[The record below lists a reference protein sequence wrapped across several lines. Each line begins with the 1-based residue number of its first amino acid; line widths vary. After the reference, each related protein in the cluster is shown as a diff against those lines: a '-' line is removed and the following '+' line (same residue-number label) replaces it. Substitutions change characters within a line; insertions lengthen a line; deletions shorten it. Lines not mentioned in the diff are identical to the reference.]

1 MREINSNPK
10 LESTIAASKKPVLGR
25 KGGQVSES
33 SEASPASVKRVGF
46 ENHVKWAFDLPPE
59 DTNRTKIAFV
69 VTTSEHPDQIILWMS
84 YHRAIG
90 VSKFYLFTEGIANS
104 AESIEQ
110 LSKEPGVDVIPR
122 DANLTEAQSR
132 SRTWNET
139 WLSAFFNKPC
149 NHELFVKQ
157 SLNME
162 STSTASKIQYDLRF
176 LVYFVCDQRKCAC
189 GALQLEFNLLGRIRL
204 LGSCILTQMSSYIQQ
219 GLLVFL

>member
-1 MREINSNPK
+1 MCRWRAFEPICDSIDNVQFLHCSENEFMRDIDSNPK
-10 LESTIAASKKPVLGR
+10 LQSTIAASKKPVLGR
-25 KGGQVSES
+25 KGGLVSGS
-33 SEASPASVKRVGF
+33 SEKSPASVKRVGF
-46 ENHVKWAFDLPPE
+46 ENNVKWALELPPE

-90 VSKFYLFTEGIANS
+90 VSKFYLFTEGMANS
-104 AESIEQ
+104 EESIEQ

-162 STSTASKIQYDLRF
+162 STSTTYRRSFDY
-176 LVYFVCDQRKCAC
+176 
-189 GALQLEFNLLGRIRL
+189 RL
-204 LGSCILTQMSSYIQQ
+204 LVSFVLY
-219 GLLVFL
+219 L